1 MQSETKHSTGAAVI
15 ESSNTTGRRISLPFS
30 EMELL
35 QGLDA
40 AGAHAEELAQ
50 LSEKE
55 VAD

>member
-1 MQSETKHSTGAAVI
+1 MQSEKKHSAGAAVI
-15 ESSNTTGRRISLPFS
+15 ESSNSTGRKISLPFS
-30 EMELL
+30 ETDLL